1 MAGPGYHL
9 LQSPTSCSTPKGKS
23 EMTIKQAA
31 QSALDV
37 QNACNPSGVIHSLA
51 EIVKDVLWPE
61 AIRLGKGSRWVG
73 QHPIVTMYLLKL
85 SEMNGCGSTLHE
97 SYEPAEKAC
106 QELAAPCRF
115 CNDSGE
121 VLITSGAMELAR
133 EPRRGDE
140 SPCPVC
146 APKLHE
152 IQQ

>member
-1 MAGPGYHL
+1 MKSKSPKSDEKELRLTAARVLKEFMADVEAVGIEKVGGMARPGYHL

-23 EMTIKQAA
+23 KMTIKQAA

-106 QELAAPCRF
+106 QELGRAL
-115 CNDSGE
+115 SI
-121 VLITSGAMELAR
+121 L
-133 EPRRGDE
+133 
-140 SPCPVC
+140 
-146 APKLHE
+146 
-152 IQQ
+152 